1 MEYGYKTL
9 ILVDNS
15 ASVSMGNRE
24 IAKETL
30 KYLIK
35 NAPEQDTFALA
46 TFTGQT
52 KLLVDFGS
60 AKEAYL
66 DAIDKITY
74 VEKETCLTDVVMR
87 TLTDWREA
95 DFAMRNILV
104 FTDGLGAESAIY
116 PIEEVYFKLNESGYP
131 LYVIGLS
138 QQTNE
143 PALRQA
149 ASMAR
154 ISHGTYLST
163 EFEDSEAEVEKKLTE
178 RLLQAMEEKRGL
190 PGKEDLYEKETQES
204 ESEAQ
209 GVSAQDIDT
218 EEYASGEY
226 LGANEEEVAAKTL
239 IRDSHDAT
247 LFLTMGAGLLC
258 VMLLL
263 FFVIRYFGKRGAKS
277 SSQLTEAPERDMG
290 ELTLEDLN
298 DPARYFHLQK
308 ISRIVIGSNRQ
319 EADIAL
325 ESDADVAPRHCEI
338 ERRLGRF
345 FIRDLRTQTG
355 TLLNGERLLYETQL
369 HPADVITI
377 GRSKLLVRMPYE

>member
-35 NAPEQDTFALA
+35 NAPEQDSFALA

-52 KLLVDFGS
+52 ELLVDFGS
-60 AKEAYL
+60 AREAYL

-74 VEKETCLTDVVMR
+74 IEKETCLPDVVMR

-95 DFAMRNILV
+95 DFAMRNIVV
-104 FTDGLGAESAIY
+104 FTDGLGAESETY

-143 PALRQA
+143 MVLRRA

-154 ISHGTYLST
+154 ISHGAYFST
-163 EFEDSEAEVEKKLTE
+163 EFEDSEAEVEKKLTD
-178 RLLQAMEEKRGL
+178 RLLAAMEEKRNVYA
-190 PGKEDLYEKETQES
+190 KEEAYEKETQES
-204 ESEAQ
+204 LSEGQ
-209 GVSAQDIDT
+209 NISEQDITT
-218 EEYASGEY
+218 EKYAAGEY
-226 LGANEEEVAAKTL
+226 LGANEEAVAAKTL
-239 IRDSHDAT
+239 IRDGHDVV
-247 LFLTMGAGLLC
+247 LFLSMGIGLFS
-258 VMLLL
+258 VMLVL
-263 FFVIRYFGKRGAKS
+263 FFVIRYFGKKNAKNTS
-277 SSQLTEAPERDMG
+277 HAAEMPSQDSG

-308 ISRIVIGSNRQ
+308 ISRIVIGSSRQ
-319 EADIAL
+319 ESDIAL
-325 ESDADVAPRHCEI
+325 EADADVAPRHCEI

-345 FIRDLRTQTG
+345 FIRDLRTPSG